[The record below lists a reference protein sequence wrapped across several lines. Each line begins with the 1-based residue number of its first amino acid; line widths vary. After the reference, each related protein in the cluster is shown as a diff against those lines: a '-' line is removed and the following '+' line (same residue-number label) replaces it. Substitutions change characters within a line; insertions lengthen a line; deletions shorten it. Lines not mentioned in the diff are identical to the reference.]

1 MPITKQGGSPLV
13 FALIVLIDTKFM
25 KTIDKYI
32 SQSVL
37 AGILIVLFIL
47 VGLFAFFAFIDE
59 IDDIGKQRYGLWEA
73 IQYVALEIPRH
84 IYDLF
89 PTAALLGSL
98 LGLGILANN
107 SELIVMRAAG
117 VSIVRIALSVLRIGL
132 TLTILVMLIGET
144 LAPMSGQYA
153 NNMRSIAQSTHD
165 HQQMVFN
172 RRYGFWARDQ
182 FDFINI
188 RTIYPDGGFGW
199 IALYEFDAEQRLRAI
214 TNARK
219 AYYHNGQWKLYD
231 VTRTRIEPTFV
242 TRQHLESTTWNA
254 ILKPEIIK
262 NVVIHPQQLSSL
274 GLYKYIEYLRQND
287 QRTAQYELAFW
298 TRLNYPLISITM
310 IFLAIPFVF
319 GSLRSVSGGQ
329 RFLVGALIGVGFHML
344 NQTSNNLGLVYEI
357 NPALS
362 AFLPPIV
369 FLVIAIIMMRRVV

>member
-1 MPITKQGGSPLV
+1 
-13 FALIVLIDTKFM
+13 M

-73 IQYVALEIPRH
+73 IQYVVLEIPRH

-89 PTAALLGSL
+89 PTAALLGTL

-199 IALYEFDAEQRLRAI
+199 IALYEFDADQRLRAI
-214 TNARK
+214 TNASK
-219 AYYHNGQWKLYD
+219 AYYQNGQWKLYD
-231 VTRTRIEPTFV
+231 VTRTQFEPTFV
-242 TRQHLESTTWNA
+242 TRQHLETTTWNA

-262 NVVIHPQQLSSL
+262 NVVIRPQQLSSL

-344 NQTSNNLGLVYEI
+344 NQTTNNLGLVYDI